1 MHGGVVMPRETS
13 QNVVNALRLLECFA
27 KEEELG
33 ITELSEAI
41 GVG

>member
-1 MHGGVVMPRETS
+1 MSLEVS

-33 ITELSEAI
+33 IPDLSAS
-41 GVG
+41 GRR